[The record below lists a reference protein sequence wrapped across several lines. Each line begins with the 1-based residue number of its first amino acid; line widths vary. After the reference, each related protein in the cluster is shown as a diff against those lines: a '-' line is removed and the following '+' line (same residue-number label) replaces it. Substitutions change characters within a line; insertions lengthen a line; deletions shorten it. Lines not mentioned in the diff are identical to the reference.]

1 MTKLCSTFKD
11 NMYQIID
18 DNGKIVFSA
27 QLENNQIIIKT
38 EHEVWAGP
46 INLLELSK

>member
-11 NMYQIID
+11 NIYQIID
-18 DNGKIVFSA
+18 DTGKVVFSA

-38 EHEVWAGP
+38 EQEVWAGP